1 MSEKRRDNK
10 GRILHNGE
18 FQMKDGRYIRDDFY
32 TGFIPEDGKNMPK
45 YEKLCRIKIAEKPV
59 K

>member
-1 MSEKRRDNK
+1 M
-10 GRILHNGE
+10 
-18 FQMKDGRYIRDDFY
+18 IRDDFY
-32 TGFIPEDGKNMPK
+32 TGFILEDGKNMPK